1 MTDRIATQQ
10 QDGMVGRILGW
21 FRMPGV
27 LLALPNMLLLLLF
40 FAVPLGVLVLLSF
53 MPAGS
58 FGLGSVLTLEN
69 YGRVF
74 TAGYYRTFLWSVLL
88 ATMATLLLLAICY
101 PVAVGLA
108 RTFGRWTP
116 VLTLLFVAPL
126 FVSETIRLYGWT
138 LFFLK
143 GGILNGLLRTLG
155 IGEVEMMYSIPAV
168 VIGLA
173 NIYLPFMLFPLTLG
187 IALIPKELLAA
198 ARDLGCSRWQAFW
211 RVELPL
217 SRPGLIIG
225 TLLTFIMTLGSMS
238 ESKILGGRR
247 VVMVADDIELAFG
260 YQQNWPLGSALSVI
274 LGGLS
279 LVLLVVLLRKA
290 DLGALVGKD

>member
-1 MTDRIATQQ
+1 MSKQIAREATATA
-10 QDGMVGRILGW
+10 GGRILAW
-21 FRMPGV
+21 FQKPGV
-27 LLALPNMLLLLLF
+27 LLALPNMVLLLVF
-40 FAVPLGVLVLLSF
+40 FAVPLGVLFLLSF

-58 FGLGSVLTLEN
+58 FGLGGVPTLEN

-74 TAGYYRTFLWSVLL
+74 TAGYYRTFLWSVVL
-88 ATMATLLLLAICY
+88 ATMATLLLLVVCY

-138 LFFLK
+138 LFFLR
-143 GGILNGLLRTLG
+143 GGILNGLLRTMG
-155 IGEVEMMYSIPAV
+155 IEEVEMMYSMPAV

-198 ARDLGCSRWQAFW
+198 ARDLGCNRWQAFW
-211 RVELPL
+211 KVELPL
-217 SRPGLIIG
+217 SRPGLMIG

-274 LGGLS
+274 LGVAS
-279 LVLLVVLLRKA
+279 LALLVFLLRKA
-290 DLGALVGKD
+290 DLGALVRKD